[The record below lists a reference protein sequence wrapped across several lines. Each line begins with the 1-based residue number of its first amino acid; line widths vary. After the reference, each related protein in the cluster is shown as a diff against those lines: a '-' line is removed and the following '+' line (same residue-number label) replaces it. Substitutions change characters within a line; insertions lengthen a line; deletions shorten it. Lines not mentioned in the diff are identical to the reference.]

1 MYGAVI
7 GDIVGSRFEGRG
19 RSYRSTDFEFWH
31 DRCRF
36 TDDTVCTVA
45 VADILM
51 NDRDAARTMQAW
63 CRYYPRRGY
72 GGWFG
77 TWIYADPLPYHSF
90 GNGAA
95 MRVSPCAFLNKADLE
110 AALSDADRVTNITH
124 DHPEGI
130 KGARAVTHS
139 IWLALNGSTPGDI
152 RQTIARDYDYD
163 MNRSVDEIRPSYTF
177 DVTCQ
182 GSVPESIICALE
194 SGSFEDGVRNAISIG
209 ATPTRSAPWPERY
222 PKPCTGSTITTSK
235 PPANILTRGWPACSM
250 LCISYRTR
258 PNATTDH
265 RSPATRHRTTTCRR
279 RPPARCPP
287 AGRH

>member
-209 ATPTRSAPWPERY
+209 GDSDTIGAMAGAISEALHGIDDHYVQTARQYLDERLASVLDAMYLLSDAPER
-222 PKPCTGSTITTSK
+222 
-235 PPANILTRGWPACSM
+235 
-250 LCISYRTR
+250 
-258 PNATTDH
+258 DH
-265 RSPATRHRTTTCRR
+265 
-279 RPPARCPP
+279 
-287 AGRH
+287 